1 MSDHGRRHDASALA
15 RVKDL
20 LDGWAHD
27 FADDENV
34 CMGAVVTDLRAAI
47 AGPAEVGPTIR
58 LTRRQQQIL
67 AAIAE
72 TIDTRGYPPTLR
84 EIGDAVGLHSV
95 SSVAHQLQVLEQKGA
110 IVRDPNRPRAIT
122 IRTTDT

>member
-15 RVKDL
+15 RVQTL
-20 LDGWAHD
+20 IDGWAHD
-27 FADDENV
+27 FADDEDV
-34 CMGAVVTDLRAAI
+34 RMGAVVTDLRAAI
-47 AGPAEVGPTIR
+47 SGPSETGSTIR

-72 TIDTRGYPPTLR
+72 AIDGRGYPPTLR

-95 SSVAHQLQVLEQKGA
+95 SSVAHQLQVLEQKGV

-122 IRTTDT
+122 VKVG